1 MTIARQGIV
10 AVADKRNGI
19 GSAEISDC
27 SGGNKKAECA

>member
-1 MTIARQGIV
+1 MTIARHGIV
-10 AVADKRNGI
+10 TDADKRNGM